1 MSKFQEVLAA
11 IQKNGEL
18 IGSLQ
23 QAIQAE
29 NLEIIEALQIAKNNG
44 VTDAVVEDAIAKLTE
59 QNEKLQQATIAVGQL
74 IPTVPSPTEPDEPV
88 DFEETVETPETP
100 EDINIVDSSVGI
112 DGSVA
117 IDVAIP
123 ESTAD

>member
-44 VTDAVVEDAIAKLTE
+44 VTDAVIEDAIAKLTE

-117 IDVAIP
+117 IDVVVS